1 MTTGEMRM
9 TTSGWV
15 YFAATIFIVVGILD
29 AFYGLVAIFNSDWVV
44 FTSNSIVLLDLTAW
58 GWIMLITGI
67 IAILVGFGALYGQTW
82 ARVVGI
88 IVAALN
94 LIGVTVI
101 LSVYPGWGFL
111 IIGLNVLVIYALAV
125 HGDEVAEA

>member
-29 AFYGLVAIFNSDWVV
+29 AFYGLVAIFNSEWVILTPDSVV
-44 FTSNSIVLLDLTAW
+44 FLDITAW

-67 IAILVGFGALYGQTW
+67 IVVLVGFGALYGQTW

-94 LIGVTVI
+94 LIGVTAI

>member
-44 FTSNSIVLLDLTAW
+44 FTSSSVVLLDLTAW